1 MLVTVAQIA
10 EEQGNALERTFHLFG
25 DGALLGPGAARMF
38 QGLTERYAIVRQA
51 FLRAFDA
58 VERIATSEGKPAGV
72 EPPRFR
78 PAPTA
83 LPPSPGGY
91 VGGSPELMQALD
103 AEFGR
108 VGRNWQDAG
117 RELSGA
123 LSRLGLAMAAGQAV
137 AMAGGWLLEQRDD
150 LRRRRA
156 KLLET
161 PSETPAP
168 TLGLVPLLL
177 GARSQGGSPV
187 DDLAEQATSLLNKGI
202 AWYGDFWAA
211 NVGRLSV
218 KLGRSEIGDVAQQYV
233 DKIAEPF
240 VQGANEG
247 GWALIKGAWNWSQLG
262 LITDPFGYLDRMRG
276 AGETAEFARRQPVEF
291 AKALV
296 DLETLQKDP
305 SRWFGRL
312 LPDIMLSVA
321 TVGAGTANRFHRG
334 LGNGGHRGS
343 PSVPPAKS
351 PFQDPTITRHAG
363 NAKQKEFDANFADI
377 KDVNPQFSTRAWEYS
392 NNCQSCVVVVDRVLG
407 GSSPISAVPHHPA
420 HPFKWPGSVTD
431 SVGGGRAFR
440 LVTDY
445 DEIVSEMLRS
455 GDGARGIVHG
465 IRVDPRTG
473 LPRAG
478 HVFNVVNRGG
488 KIYFVDGQSGTWAT
502 PETYSRMEFLRTN

>member
-1 MLVTVAQIA
+1 MLAAIAKLA
-10 EEQGNALERTFHLFG
+10 EEQGNALERAFHLFG
-25 DGALLGPGAARMF
+25 DGALLGPGASRIH
-38 QGLTERYAIVRQA
+38 QGLTEQHRIVRQA

-58 VERIATSEGKPAGV
+58 VEQIATAQGKPAGV
-72 EPPRFR
+72 NPPHVR
-78 PAPTA
+78 PSPAA

-91 VGGSPELMQALD
+91 VGGSPALMQALD
-103 AEFGR
+103 DEFGR

-117 RELSGA
+117 RELSGV
-123 LSRLGLAMAAGQAV
+123 LSRLGLATTAGQTV
-137 AMAGGWLLEQRDD
+137 AMAGGRLLEQRDD

-156 KLLET
+156 QLLET
-161 PSETPAP
+161 PAP
-168 TLGLVPLLL
+168 SLGVL
-177 GARSQGGSPV
+177 GARSRTGSPV
-187 DDLAEQATSLLNKGI
+187 EDLAEQATSLIDKGI

-211 NVGRLSV
+211 NIGRLSV
-218 KLGRSEIGDVAQQYV
+218 KLGRPEIGKAAQQYV

-247 GWALIKGAWNWSQLG
+247 GWALLKGAWNWSQLG
-262 LITDPFGYLDRMRG
+262 LITDPVGYLNRLRG
-276 AGETAEFARRQPVEF
+276 AGETADFARRQPVEF

-296 DLETLQKDP
+296 DLETLQNDP
-305 SRWFGRL
+305 GRWFGRL

-321 TVGAGTANRFHRG
+321 TAGAGTGITSANRLPKG
-334 LGNGGHRGS
+334 LNNGSHPGIS
-343 PSVPPAKS
+343 AKS
-351 PFQDPTITRHAG
+351 PFQDPAITRHAG
-363 NAKQKEFDANFADI
+363 NAKQTEFDANFANI

-407 GSSPISAVPHHPA
+407 GSPPISAVPHHPA

-440 LVTDY
+440 QVKDY
-445 DEIVSEMLRS
+445 DEIVSEMLKS

-502 PETYSRMEFLRTN
+502 PETYSRIEFLRTN